1 MNNFARRVFTPT
13 ELNRDVRVHL
23 EAGFGLVDV
32 EGEISNLAR
41 PASGHLYFSIKD
53 QKTQIRCAMF
63 RNRATL
69 MNTRL
74 SNGQQVR
81 ATARVSLYEPRGD
94 YQLIVERIE
103 AAGEGRLRQLY
114 EQLKR
119 QLSAEGL
126 FDPSRKQALPVLPR
140 RIGLI
145 TSASGAAVRDLL
157 HVLQRRFPLAHIRLY
172 PSAVQGQEAPGELQR
187 ALHLAID
194 DGFADVLIIGRGGG
208 SLEDLWAFNDEALVR
223 QVAACP
229 LPIVSAVGH
238 EVDFSLCDEAADVRA
253 PTPSAAA
260 EMVSPD
266 QWVLQQRIGQLR
278 ARLQRDQSRRLDYIA
293 QRLDHIRHRLQNAH
307 PRQQL
312 QQQYQRLAQL
322 QARLQQ
328 QTDNRIRVSQH
339 RFALAEQRLQHHDP
353 APRMMQAR
361 QHIQHLQNRLRD
373 RSEYLLSQKQ
383 QNFAALIRS
392 LHQLSPLAV
401 LARGYALNTDAE
413 SGQVIQQHQAM
424 KVGQEIRIIGRD
436 YEAQATITALTKKP
450 DTPDAV

>member
-1 MNNFARRVFTPT
+1 
-13 ELNRDVRVHL
+13 
-23 EAGFGLVDV
+23 
-32 EGEISNLAR
+32 
-41 PASGHLYFSIKD
+41 
-53 QKTQIRCAMF
+53 
-63 RNRATL
+63 
-69 MNTRL
+69 
-74 SNGQQVR
+74 
-81 ATARVSLYEPRGD
+81 
-94 YQLIVERIE
+94 
-103 AAGEGRLRQLY
+103 
-114 EQLKR
+114 
-119 QLSAEGL
+119 
-126 FDPSRKQALPVLPR
+126 
-140 RIGLI
+140 
-145 TSASGAAVRDLL
+145 
-157 HVLQRRFPLAHIRLY
+157 
-172 PSAVQGQEAPGELQR
+172 VQGQEAPGELQR

-328 QTDNRIRVSQH
+328 QTDNRIRFSQH
-339 RFALAEQRLQHHDP
+339 RFALAEQRLRHPDP
-353 APRMMQAR
+353 APLMMQAL
-361 QHIQHLQNRLRD
+361 QHIQHLQSRLRD

-436 YEAQATITALTKKP
+436 YEAQATITTLTKKP